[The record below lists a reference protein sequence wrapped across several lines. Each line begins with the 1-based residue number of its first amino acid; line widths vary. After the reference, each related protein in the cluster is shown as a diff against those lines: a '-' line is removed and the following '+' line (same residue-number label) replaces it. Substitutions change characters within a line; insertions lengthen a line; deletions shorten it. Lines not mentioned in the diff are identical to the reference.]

1 MLRVSDATMVCG
13 RVTMCAPVSDLLVRA
28 FMTITKQRD
37 VSRVHCCMTIAEA
50 QKEMRVA
57 YGAGAVGMFTSAA
70 AWCVAGT
77 ITALI
82 SAERGVWAL
91 FIGGAL
97 IHPVAQLLLRAF
109 GRTARHAPDNPLGKL
124 ALESTVWMLLCLP
137 LAYGV
142 SRYRMEWFFPA
153 MLFVIGGRYLTF
165 ATLFGWRV
173 YWLCGGTLVLASY
186 ALFQYSAPPAI
197 GAFAGAVIETVFACY
212 LLIAV
217 RKEAAAS
224 LVLAAESRAR

>member
-1 MLRVSDATMVCG
+1 MVRG

-28 FMTITKQRD
+28 FMATTKQRD
-37 VSRVHCCMTIAEA
+37 LSRVRSYMTIAEA
-50 QKEMRVA
+50 QREMRVA

-97 IHPVAQLLLRAF
+97 IHPVAQLLLRVF

-142 SRYRMEWFFPA
+142 SRYRIEWFFPA
-153 MLFVIGGRYLTF
+153 MLLVIGGRYLTF
-165 ATLFGWRV
+165 ATLFGWRA
-173 YWLCGGTLVLASY
+173 YWLCGGTLAFTSYVLFRY
-186 ALFQYSAPPAI
+186 AAPPPI
-197 GAFAGAVIETVFACY
+197 GAFAGAAIESAFACY
-212 LLIAV
+212 LLMAV
-217 RKEAAAS
+217 RKEAAG
-224 LVLAAESRAR
+224 